1 MDNKQRYE
9 VFKVRQ
15 GRCHYC
21 GTRLNWDA
29 YEVRGLSGGWVI
41 EEKDGEKPQAL
52 CYKCFEFPQRGKT
65 AHRLT
70 INEAQRPTSYVFGEG
85 EDPSDLVEA
94 DDSFASDTD
103 DVD

>member
-1 MDNKQRYE
+1 MDDKQRYE

-29 YEVRGLSGGWVI
+29 YEIRGLSGGWVI
-41 EEKDGEKPQAL
+41 VEDEGKDPQAL
-52 CYKCFEFPQRGKT
+52 CYKCKEFPLRGQT

-70 INEAQRPTSYVFGEG
+70 INEAQRPTDVVLGQDH
-85 EDPSDLVEA
+85 EDDNLDVILPEDVE
-94 DDSFASDTD
+94 
-103 DVD
+103 

>member
-1 MDNKQRYE
+1 MDDKQRYE

-29 YEVRGLSGGWVI
+29 YQVRGLAGGWVL
-41 EEKDGEKPQAL
+41 EEKEGEEPQAL

-70 INEAQRPTSYVFGEG
+70 INEEQRPASAAYGDALPVDDEID
-85 EDPSDLVEA
+85 EDDGSIL
-94 DDSFASDTD
+94 D
-103 DVD
+103 DVE